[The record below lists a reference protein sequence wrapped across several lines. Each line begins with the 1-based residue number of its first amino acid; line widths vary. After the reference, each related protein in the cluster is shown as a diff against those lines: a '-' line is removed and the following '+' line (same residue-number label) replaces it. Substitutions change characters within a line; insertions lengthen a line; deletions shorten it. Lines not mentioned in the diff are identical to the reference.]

1 MSNTRKESEFEQE
14 DTIQADLE
22 PVVSTMEGELYS
34 SKPAGEEEEQQEKDR
49 KAYLRFNAL
58 GTAMG
63 FIINGY
69 MYDVNIVP
77 FTLYADMFPS
87 FAHSAT
93 LQAAYNTA
101 LVYGVMFGLVIFGF
115 IADFF
120 GRKKGLVMCSCLVI
134 LGNIIGTA
142 ANGTSHEGMIW
153 MQIIGLGV
161 AGLGMGGEYTCNV
174 PNITEDSDEVNV
186 KNRGRRV
193 SLLVIFMETIGN
205 YLPFIIQLIIVAAA
219 CRNAYLG
226 AVSGCKWQV
235 VVRVTFG
242 LAMLPAFIV
251 LAYRL
256 RMSDSLLFRQDM
268 NRRNGKYDALD
279 FYVILKHFSVR
290 LVGTCI
296 SWWLFDWIAYTRGYF
311 GNLILEVVI
320 GASLFKS
327 IWISLAQGAVFIWAP
342 ALAAFVVDK
351 LGRRKTECLGWTS
364 QAAGQ
369 LITAGFFYMLAKK
382 PVAYIIW
389 TTFVSFFNY
398 FIYAPIYLL
407 PAEVFPTRIRATLY
421 GVSSALGKMGAV
433 VGTTVF
439 PTIWLTFGDGD
450 ENMAGLRRIQW
461 LYAALMFVGAL
472 IALLFVA
479 EYSGRGLRGEDERYE
494 QLRKRYA
501 ARFAKWCGVSAD
513 TNQMNSNPTLWQVIV
528 YRVKRGAT
536 SPEYLM
542 LLKQYACVLLKR
554 CALDIDNIDE
564 YSSLP
569 VHYNDLC
576 LISKLY
582 RIMRYGKASN
592 SEIEKNSEMMAS
604 YEANRFQPQNTY
616 KYSSDKEWNTL

>member
-1 MSNTRKESEFEQE
+1 MSNEKNVTEYQQDEAIAAGIEPEAQTISNLQE
-14 DTIQADLE
+14 EVI
-22 PVVSTMEGELYS
+22 SG
-34 SKPAGEEEEQQEKDR
+34 KPAKEEESQEAKDK

-58 GTAMG
+58 GTALG
-63 FIINGY
+63 FLINGY

-77 FTLYADMFPS
+77 FTLYVDMFPS
-87 FAHSAT
+87 FANSAT

-101 LVYGVMFGLVIFGF
+101 LVYGVMFGLIIFGF

-142 ANGTSHEGMIW
+142 ANGTSTEGMIW
-153 MQIIGLGV
+153 MQIIGLGI

-174 PNITEDSDEVNV
+174 PNITEDSDEVSV
-186 KNRGRRV
+186 KSRGRRV

-205 YLPFIIQLIIVAAA
+205 YVPFIIQLIIVAAA
-219 CRNAYLG
+219 CRNVYLG
-226 AVSGCKWQV
+226 AASGCKWQV

-242 LAMLPAFIV
+242 LAMIPAFIV

-256 RMSDSLLFRQDM
+256 RMSDSLLFREDAS
-268 NRRNGKYDALD
+268 RRKGKYDALD
-279 FYVILKHFSVR
+279 FFVILKHYSVR
-290 LVGTCI
+290 LVGTCV

-311 GNLILEVVI
+311 GNLIIEVVI

-327 IWISLAQGAVFIWAP
+327 IWLSLAEGAVFIWAP
-342 ALAAFVVDK
+342 AVAALVVDR
-351 LGRRKTECLGWTS
+351 LGRRKTEFFGWTS
-364 QAAGQ
+364 QAVGQ
-369 LITAGFFYMLAKK
+369 LITAGFFYMLAAK

-398 FIYAPIYLL
+398 FIYSPIYLL

-439 PTIWLTFGDGD
+439 PSIWMSFGYGK
-450 ENMAGLRRIQW
+450 ENMLGLRRIQW
-461 LYAALMFVGAL
+461 LYAALMFLGAI

-501 ARFAKWCGVSAD
+501 ARFAKWSGF
-513 TNQMNSNPTLWQVIV
+513 T
-528 YRVKRGAT
+528 G
-536 SPEYLM
+536 SPEECELSPSWKKVLICRLRKGKCSSEYQIVLKAYAGM
-542 LLKQYACVLLKR
+542 LLNR
-554 CALDIDNIDE
+554 CGMTFDRVDE
-564 YSSLP
+564 YSALP
-569 VHYNDLC
+569 THYDDLC
-576 LISKLY
+576 WISKLY
-582 RIMRYGKASN
+582 RILRYGKSTCAKMEEDSENMAFYDLNGN
-592 SEIEKNSEMMAS
+592 SRKEQQEIVA
-604 YEANRFQPQNTY
+604 
-616 KYSSDKEWNTL
+616 

>member
-1 MSNTRKESEFEQE
+1 MSNVRKEFEFQQ
-14 DTIQADLE
+14 DDAIQADLE
-22 PVVSTMEGELYS
+22 PVFSRIQEDLGSTKE
-34 SKPAGEEEEQQEKDR
+34 PREEETQEENDK

-63 FIINGY
+63 FLINGY

-77 FTLYADMFPS
+77 FTLYADMFSS

-101 LVYGVMFGLVIFGF
+101 LVYGVMFGLIIFGF

-142 ANGTSHEGMIW
+142 ANGTTHEGMIW

-242 LAMLPAFIV
+242 VAMIPAFVV

-268 NRRNGKYDALD
+268 SRRNGKYDALD
-279 FYVILKHFSVR
+279 FFVIFKHFSTR

-327 IWISLAQGAVFIWAP
+327 IWISLAEGAVFIWAP
-342 ALAAFVVDK
+342 ALAAFVVDR

-364 QAAGQ
+364 QAVGQ
-369 LITAGFFYMLAKK
+369 LITAGFFYMLARK

-398 FIYAPIYLL
+398 FIYSPIYLL

-439 PTIWLTFGDGD
+439 PTIWLSFGDGN
-450 ENMAGLRRIQW
+450 ENMSGLRRIQW

-501 ARFAKWCGVSAD
+501 ARFAKWCGVTEED
-513 TNQMNSNPTLWQVIV
+513 INQANYNPTFRQVIV
-528 YRVKRGAT
+528 CRIRNGSTSLKYR
-536 SPEYLM
+536 M
-542 LLKQYACVLLKR
+542 LLRQYACLILKR
-554 CALDIDNIDE
+554 CALDIDDVEE

-576 LISKLY
+576 LISKLF
-582 RIMRYGKASN
+582 RIMRYGKARS
-592 SEIEKNSEMMAS
+592 SEMENNSEMMAF
-604 YEANRFQPQNTY
+604 YETNRHG
-616 KYSSDKEWNTL
+616 TLSTLTK